1 MKYFIL
7 LLILIGFVSI
17 AFAMHDP
24 NDPNPYPTMPQIQ
37 MQNDT
42 NIIKQFHSQYDKI
55 EFIDGKPFFVSE
67 KYDATP
73 VSNKTITFH
82 GVNFLHPSYPEIP
95 NPGGFVST
103 AVTFEDGTKKSVS
116 VGFTPNPIPV
126 LTERKGVFVGMMRDS
141 DGLHFLVSADL
152 IKISPLKQFKSGIAI
167 DQIQCREGFTV
178 VIKKSNGNPNCIKYE
193 TLEKLRERGWAKFLF
208 EIQIQHDQTNSHFN
222 SQKTQ
227 NKFPNVT
234 QRQVVMKIEDQKLQD
249 GALGVTIIDKI
260 TRTESSDDVVYIEI
274 VKQWE
279 NFKIPE
285 PMFFNITLEG
295 DNTPVSKPFLIQQ
308 SLMESHAGPLKDQ
321 FYFSL
326 PINVPLFAKAEQGVI
341 LFNYT
346 MPDILPKDDKY
357 HLKFAS
363 FSDVEVKL
371 PNNAIIIENNTR
383 EYSEFWSYDENYALS
398 HKADHLTIDYPSSM
412 DVNSV
417 IIYDITFEIRK

>member
-1 MKYFIL
+1 
-7 LLILIGFVSI
+7 
-17 AFAMHDP
+17 
-24 NDPNPYPTMPQIQ
+24 
-37 MQNDT
+37 
-42 NIIKQFHSQYDKI
+42 
-55 EFIDGKPFFVSE
+55 
-67 KYDATP
+67 
-73 VSNKTITFH
+73 
-82 GVNFLHPSYPEIP
+82 
-95 NPGGFVST
+95 
-103 AVTFEDGTKKSVS
+103 
-116 VGFTPNPIPV
+116 
-126 LTERKGVFVGMMRDS
+126 
-141 DGLHFLVSADL
+141 
-152 IKISPLKQFKSGIAI
+152 
-167 DQIQCREGFTV
+167 
-178 VIKKSNGNPNCIKYE
+178 
-193 TLEKLRERGWAKFLF
+193 
-208 EIQIQHDQTNSHFN
+208 
-222 SQKTQ
+222 
-227 NKFPNVT
+227 
-234 QRQVVMKIEDQKLQD
+234 MKIEDQKLQD

-346 MPDILPKDDKY
+346 MPGILPKDDRY

-371 PNNAIIIENNTR
+371 PNDVIIIENNTR

-398 HKADHLTIDYPSSM
+398 HKADHLTIGYPSSM